1 MAGSND
7 ASTNADTRDQD
18 NEISSLGELG
28 NDLSPKEMKVVELAI
43 GIVSETLVVV
53 KELIRMITGL
63 LKLENPDIN
72 GKLVDSLEKLLK

>member
-7 ASTNADTRDQD
+7 ASTNADTRAQD

-28 NDLSPKEMKVVELAI
+28 NDLSPKEMKVAELAI

-53 KELIRMITGL
+53 KELIRTITGL